1 MIRSRSMLPRLA
13 RLVLVLVLV
22 LVAGLAR
29 ADDAPGASVR
39 LNQAARFA
47 ELVRKGDQARGA
59 GKLSEAVSSYSA
71 ALQIRRDARV
81 RGRLGLV
88 ALEAGATAEAVGFLL
103 DAIMDGHDAPPAEQR
118 RIHEAYLR
126 ARPLVCRLDITI
138 SHLGAEV
145 RINGELEPGAR
156 TKNDFFVFVEPGTH
170 EVRASLPGFKDAV
183 RTIDAPKGGRES
195 VPLELVP
202 NPPPAPS
209 SPSSPAA
216 APSPPPFPAPSM
228 PSSAAAQSSPTSS
241 APSMPPSSPSS
252 TPRRWTPAFGATML
266 YGALSPL
273 PAFGLVASLEW
284 PIREV
289 ISWRIDLRGALSPR
303 GIEGAA
309 IRGALVGAWPG
320 LCGTVR
326 GFSGCLLASA
336 GALNRSML
344 SPAFSQWLPFV
355 GFGAG
360 GMAATSVGPVDLRV
374 SLDAVVLVNS
384 YSIKVGVARGE
395 RTLWDSHPLLAGLSV
410 AAAVR

>member
-1 MIRSRSMLPRLA
+1 
-13 RLVLVLVLV
+13 
-22 LVAGLAR
+22 
-29 ADDAPGASVR
+29 
-39 LNQAARFA
+39 
-47 ELVRKGDQARGA
+47 
-59 GKLSEAVSSYSA
+59 
-71 ALQIRRDARV
+71 
-81 RGRLGLV
+81 
-88 ALEAGATAEAVGFLL
+88 
-103 DAIMDGHDAPPAEQR
+103 
-118 RIHEAYLR
+118 
-126 ARPLVCRLDITI
+126 
-138 SHLGAEV
+138 
-145 RINGELEPGAR
+145 
-156 TKNDFFVFVEPGTH
+156 
-170 EVRASLPGFKDAV
+170 
-183 RTIDAPKGGRES
+183 
-195 VPLELVP
+195 
-202 NPPPAPS
+202 
-209 SPSSPAA
+209 
-216 APSPPPFPAPSM
+216 
-228 PSSAAAQSSPTSS
+228 
-241 APSMPPSSPSS
+241 
-252 TPRRWTPAFGATML
+252 ML

-289 ISWRIDLRGALSPR
+289 ASWRIDLRGALSPR

-360 GMAATSVGPVDLRV
+360 GGAATSVGPVDLRV

-384 YSIKVGVARGE
+384 YSIKVGIARGE